1 MFFDIMVFLRTSFL
15 IMNFSLYL
23 SFKNDFLELLGV
35 KVKLSLAFHPQMD
48 GQIEQ
53 INQVLE

>member
-1 MFFDIMVFLRTSFL
+1 
-15 IMNFSLYL
+15 MNFSLYL